1 MKPLQAPQL
10 PQASGAVPV
19 GGGRPRSAIAGP
31 RELSAAEG
39 LGPGGA
45 PSEPSTQRR
54 HGTWRRTHPANP
66 TLGGIGR
73 GQPRPMAE
81 RGTRSPH
88 PANPRSGTR
97 QPPLQACPISD
108 GDGFYVSW
116 GRGSAAS
123 APQKGA
129 ALGSVCAQSALLLRP
144 YSPRPR
150 SCQGALLP
158 RPRSPQAAPPRP
170 GLLPAALLRP
180 RSPAA
185 ALLRPLS
192 ASAPGRR
199 GTGGRRRAEV
209 RSAGGAGGRRVPRS
223 ADPGPGRR
231 SALRLTEAG
240 PGFRLRRSSESGARV
255 RSAPRGPVLRAV
267 AVRV

>member
-1 MKPLQAPQL
+1 MAPDSPGQSDPGWHRQRPAPANGRARHTLSASSQPAQRHAATPLQ
-10 PQASGAVPV
+10 V
-19 GGGRPRSAIAGP
+19 
-31 RELSAAEG
+31 
-39 LGPGGA
+39 
-45 PSEPSTQRR
+45 
-54 HGTWRRTHPANP
+54 
-66 TLGGIGR
+66 
-73 GQPRPMAE
+73 
-81 RGTRSPH
+81 
-88 PANPRSGTR
+88 
-97 QPPLQACPISD
+97 CPISD
-108 GDGFYVSW
+108 GNSFYVSW

-150 SCQGALLP
+150 SRQGALLP
-158 RPRSPQAAPPRP
+158 WPRSPQAAPPRP

>member
-97 QPPLQACPISD
+97 QPPCRPVQSATGTAFTSVGVGALQHQL
-108 GDGFYVSW
+108 
-116 GRGSAAS
+116 RR
-123 APQKGA
+123 K
-129 ALGSVCAQSALLLRP
+129 ALRSAQSALSLRSSRGRTVRGRALARARSSRGRAPLRP
-144 YSPRPR
+144 PLPGLGCCRPPFSGR
-150 SCQGALLP
+150 ALLLP
-158 RPRSPQAAPPRP
+158 RSSGP
-170 GLLPAALLRP
+170 
-180 RSPAA
+180 
-185 ALLRPLS
+185 
-192 ASAPGRR
+192 SAPRR
-199 GTGGRRRAEV
+199 P
-209 RSAGGAGGRRVPRS
+209 GGAG
-223 ADPGPGRR
+223 
-231 SALRLTEAG
+231 
-240 PGFRLRRSSESGARV
+240 
-255 RSAPRGPVLRAV
+255 RAV
-267 AVRV
+267 AGELR